1 MNQDSS
7 TWASIAVG
15 LLGIATVLLGA
26 TAIGAFEVATQF
38 GIGRNHELNSVGR
51 WFLEVMLY
59 ASVFMYLLAWGFALY
74 AMYSGPRWRRQDTLG
89 VAVCVFLQSL
99 CIAGAALAI
108 VHVSF
113 RT

>member
-1 MNQDSS
+1 
-7 TWASIAVG
+7 
-15 LLGIATVLLGA
+15 
-26 TAIGAFEVATQF
+26 
-38 GIGRNHELNSVGR
+38 
-51 WFLEVMLY
+51 MLY

-108 VHVSF
+108 VPRLIPHLDVRVSNALGV
-113 RT
+113 TAG